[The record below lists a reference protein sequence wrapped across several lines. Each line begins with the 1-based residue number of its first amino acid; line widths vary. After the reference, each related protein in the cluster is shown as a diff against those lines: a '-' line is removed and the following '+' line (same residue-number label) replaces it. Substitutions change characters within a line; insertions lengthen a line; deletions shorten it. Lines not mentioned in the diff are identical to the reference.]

1 MKRTGTGLVL
11 LALALAVPAIAH
23 EGKKHPPGDHKPAP
37 EAPKSEKAEHGPG
50 DHAHASPHGGLV
62 ATVDKDTHVEVL
74 ITDKELHVWFYDADM
89 KPLALPAD
97 AKGTVVIGKE
107 VKKLDLPIGK
117 RPDGSADDRLVGA
130 LAVPADQKVAVVI
143 QATVGGKA
151 RTGRV
156 ERKAAAA
163 AASAPVTP
171 PPAPAAPKGT
181 P

>member
-1 MKRTGTGLVL
+1 MTRTGTGLVL
-11 LALALAVPAIAH
+11 LALALAAPAIAH
-23 EGKKHPPGDHKPAP
+23 EGKQHPPGEHKQP

-74 ITDKELHVWFYDADM
+74 FTDKELHVWFYDAEM
-89 KPLALPAD
+89 KPVALPAD
-97 AKGTVVIGKE
+97 AKGTVVIGKD
-107 VKKLDLPIGK
+107 VKKLDLPIAK
-117 RPDGSADDRLVGA
+117 KPDGSADDHLVAA

-151 RTGRV
+151 RTGRI

-163 AASAPVTP
+163 AASAPATP